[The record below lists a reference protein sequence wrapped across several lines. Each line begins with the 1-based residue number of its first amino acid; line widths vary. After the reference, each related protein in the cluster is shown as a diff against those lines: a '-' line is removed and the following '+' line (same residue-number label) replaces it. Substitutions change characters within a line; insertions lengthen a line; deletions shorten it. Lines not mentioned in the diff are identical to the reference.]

1 MLVLPLLVL
10 TFTAVTG
17 QQQPDPVQIMEKGRD
32 LTMIAALKS
41 TMTLTIYEKNGA
53 TRVRTISMVSK
64 TTGGTEKRL
73 VRFVEPADVRGTAM
87 LIVDNEDTQDEMWI
101 YLPALKKTRRI
112 VSSEKGKSF
121 MSSEFSNAD
130 MTTASLSDFRISHM
144 PLSGSGDAWIIE
156 SKPMTEEKAE
166 AYGYGR
172 KVTYLGKKD
181 LKIIKMEYYNYE
193 NTLYRTIEI
202 LASLPVAGSDGYIM
216 TEMLAKNLLNGR
228 SSRIVYNDVN
238 TTAVIPENTFEVG
251 NLAR

>member
-1 MLVLPLLVL
+1 MLLLSVLVL
-10 TFTAVTG
+10 TFTAVMG

-73 VRFVEPADVRGTAM
+73 VRFIEPADVRGTAM

-130 MTTASLSDFRISHM
+130 MTTAALSDFRISHTH
-144 PLSGSGDAWIIE
+144 LSGSVDSWVIE
-156 SKPMTEEKAE
+156 SKPVTEEKAE
-166 AYGYGR
+166 EYGYSR

-181 LKIIKMEYYNYE
+181 LKISKMEYYNYE

-202 LASLPVAGSDGYIM
+202 LASRPVGGVEGYIM
-216 TEMLAKNLLNGR
+216 TEMVATNLLNGR

>member
-1 MLVLPLLVL
+1 MLVL
-10 TFTAVTG
+10 TFAAVTG
-17 QQQPDPVQIMEKGRD
+17 QPQPDPVQLMEKGRD

-87 LIVDNEDTQDEMWI
+87 LIVDNENTQDEMWI

-112 VSSEKGKSF
+112 VSTEKGKSF

-130 MTTASLSDFRISHM
+130 MTTAALSDFKISHM
-144 PLSGSGDAWIIE
+144 PLSGSGDSWIIE
-156 SKPMTEEKAE
+156 SKPVTEEKAE
-166 AYGYGR
+166 EYGYGR

-181 LKIIKMEYYNYE
+181 LKISKIEYYNFD

-202 LASLPVAGSDGYIM
+202 LASRPVGGGEGYIM
-216 TEMLAKNLLNGR
+216 TEMVATNLLNGR

-238 TTAVIPENTFEVG
+238 TTEVIPENTFEVG